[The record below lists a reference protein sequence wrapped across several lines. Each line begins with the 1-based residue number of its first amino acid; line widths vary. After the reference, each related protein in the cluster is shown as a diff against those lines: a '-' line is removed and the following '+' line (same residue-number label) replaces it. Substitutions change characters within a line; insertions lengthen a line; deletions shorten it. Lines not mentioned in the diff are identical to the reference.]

1 MAQVNGLMD
10 KSKELQKEILMEK
23 LRSKTSQLKNL
34 TETSKAVRM
43 ALLVSKIVY
52 LFFLY
57 SSYRSLFFTSQTKVL
72 IILPSNI
79 LLILQPSWSQWV

>member
-1 MAQVNGLMD
+1 MAQANGMLD

-43 ALLVSKIVY
+43 ALLVSQVKSNTRQLVDLNEKGFCKIV
-52 LFFLY
+52 L
-57 SSYRSLFFTSQTKVL
+57 
-72 IILPSNI
+72 
-79 LLILQPSWSQWV
+79 

>member
-52 LFFLY
+52 LFFFVVVID
-57 SSYRSLFFTSQTKVL
+57 RFF
-72 IILPSNI
+72 
-79 LLILQPSWSQWV
+79 LQAKQKYL